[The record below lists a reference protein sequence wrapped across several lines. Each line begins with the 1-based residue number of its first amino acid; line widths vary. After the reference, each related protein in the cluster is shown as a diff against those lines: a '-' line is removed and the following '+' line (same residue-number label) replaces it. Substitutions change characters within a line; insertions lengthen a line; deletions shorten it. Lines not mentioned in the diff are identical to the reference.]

1 MLPTVEYERNDYSKK
16 KKNKLMQK
24 NYSKWGK

>member
-1 MLPTVEYERNDYSKK
+1 MLLTVEYERNDYRKK
-16 KKNKLMQK
+16 TKNKLMQK